1 MKKSSM
7 EQVPLYFSRCY
18 GTHLKA
24 PAASPGRKAQ
34 GTLVEAQE
42 PMTAAVQ
49 VPVVRFT
56 QEGRTPATTRCETP
70 GASKAVQPGAA
81 HMTSNSGDGPDTQ
94 PGAAWKAAIRRP

>member
-7 EQVPLYFSRCY
+7 EQVPLYFSRFY

-49 VPVVRFT
+49 VAVVRFT
-56 QEGRTPATTRCETP
+56 QEDSTPATTRCETP
-70 GASKAVQPGAA
+70 GPRKLFSQAQR
-81 HMTSNSGDGPDTQ
+81 T
-94 PGAAWKAAIRRP
+94 